1 MKNET
6 LKVKNKKITGENR
19 GASPVFNVL
28 YPVLILQLEF
38 LLLSG

>member
-6 LKVKNKKITGENR
+6 LKVKNKKTGENR

-28 YPVLILQLEF
+28 YPVLILKLEF